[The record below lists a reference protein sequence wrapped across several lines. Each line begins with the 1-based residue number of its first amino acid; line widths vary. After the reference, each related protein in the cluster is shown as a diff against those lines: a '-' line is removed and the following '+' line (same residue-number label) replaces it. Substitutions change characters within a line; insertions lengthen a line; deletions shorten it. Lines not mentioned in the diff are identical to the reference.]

1 METTLRTLGPAE
13 AKVVLSFREQGRDV
27 VETGDIIGLLASE
40 PTGRKVIRNLVRK
53 GWLTRLGGGRYM
65 LLPPEWGAETIGE
78 NNPLAVASAVVEES
92 YIGWWSAA
100 AFHGFTTQK
109 PATVFVAV
117 KRQTPARTI
126 EGAEIRFV
134 SVEPRKFFGSKR
146 YTVYGRNILI
156 SDPEKTVTDCIDR
169 PDLAG
174 GPAELTRIVH
184 AAMAKIDPD
193 TLFLAAV
200 QMRSTSLLQRLG
212 FLTDLVGRP
221 LRDELR
227 QRVRRAIPKSARSIF
242 GTRPRRG
249 GDIGYVAEWGLF
261 VQARKNDLLAEIPRI
276 RAAAKA
282 PC

>member
-1 METTLRTLGPAE
+1 METTLRTLGLAE
-13 AKVVLSFREQGRDV
+13 AKVVLSFRQQDGMLSKRATSSAFLFQSRPVAKSFATWSGRDGSPGSV
-27 VETGDIIGLLASE
+27 ADVTCCCHPSGG
-40 PTGRKVIRNLVRK
+40 PNNRRKQ
-53 GWLTRLGGGRYM
+53 
-65 LLPPEWGAETIGE
+65 
-78 NNPLAVASAVVEES
+78 SARRSICGSRRS

-146 YTVYGRNILI
+146 YPVYGRNILI

-184 AAMAKIDPD
+184 AAMAKID
-193 TLFLAAV
+193 LINWFSR
-200 QMRSTSLLQRLG
+200 RSR
-212 FLTDLVGRP
+212 
-221 LRDELR
+221 
-227 QRVRRAIPKSARSIF
+227 
-242 GTRPRRG
+242 
-249 GDIGYVAEWGLF
+249 
-261 VQARKNDLLAEIPRI
+261 
-276 RAAAKA
+276 
-282 PC
+282 